1 MRTTS
6 TRGARP
12 RLVQPRSSGLAAQ
25 PLWRSADRGVRAN
38 RRSIRCVP
46 RRRLLAGAGR
56 ALAAGHARAVL
67 GGRRVARALAGGCRT
82 PGLGLRLD
90 RAPARAMSAHLS
102 SLPAA
107 AGRSGSAHQLCVLAT
122 VRHGCV
128 TTAPASFVPVS
139 SSATLAGCRLKRHA
153 RLGAGAHASAEATR
167 CAICAQA
174 SSSTYMRST
183 TSAANSRPAARS
195 AAASAPAT

>member
-1 MRTTS
+1 MRATS
-6 TRGARP
+6 ARSARP
-12 RLVQPRSSGLAAQ
+12 RLVQPRSGGLAAQ
-25 PLWRSADRGVRAN
+25 PLWRSAGRGVPAN
-38 RRSIRCVP
+38 RRSTRCVP

-67 GGRRVARALAGGCRT
+67 GGRRVGRALAGGCRT

-90 RAPARAMSAHLS
+90 RAPARAMSARLAACRRRQVDQGARTS
-102 SLPAA
+102 SA
-107 AGRSGSAHQLCVLAT
+107 CFAT
-122 VRHGCV
+122 VRHCCA